1 MNNPADSLNLQE
13 LKGMFD
19 SLAYILVFIA
29 LLVVVYIFMR
39 VQQRRRLDRMRDKH
53 KNRRLLR

>member
-1 MNNPADSLNLQE
+1 MNNPSDTLSVQD
-13 LKGMFD
+13 LKGIFESM
-19 SLAYILVFIA
+19 SYILVFIA
-29 LLVVVYIFMR
+29 LLAVVYIFMR